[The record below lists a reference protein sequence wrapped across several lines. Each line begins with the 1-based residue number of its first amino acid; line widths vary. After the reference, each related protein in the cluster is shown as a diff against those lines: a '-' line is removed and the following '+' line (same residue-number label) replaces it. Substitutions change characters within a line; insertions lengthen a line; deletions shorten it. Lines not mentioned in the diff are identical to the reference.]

1 MTGFVDSVN
10 LEFVDKKAPP
20 RPIEECFM
28 KLQVN
33 LNDLIANN
41 TSPAAMLPFLA
52 EFQSSLDSKMPKAS
66 L

>member
-20 RPIEECFM
+20 HPIEECFM

-52 EFQSSLDSKMPKAS
+52 EF
-66 L
+66 